1 MGRLREPP
9 AKGRRWGR
17 GACGRRIVTAPPRRR
32 ALLIG
37 RRLTPVW
44 RSPPL
49 SRHHDRRSGRSRRA
63 ARQRREQKPQ
73 SPHPAT
79 TITPQGPEHARPPPR
94 SPLRGPLTPGRHHD
108 HPSRTPLTSHWPP
121 RSPRGPT
128 HATRRHHDHR
138 QGPAGAANRH
148 HDHPPRR
155 LLAPRTATTLALPG
169 PKHAAHRHQDRPR
182 CPLTAAPPPPPLAAG
197 ADLAPYLGQLYRTRR
212 DLTHP
217 RPSPTGHPARTDR
230 GQPSEPRR
238 KHPAGARREAARP
251 RGRLRAGRPAGPS
264 WITVG
269 GVCAGCWRGAGLT

>member
-63 ARQRREQKPQ
+63 ARQRREQNRNRP
-73 SPHPAT
+73 
-79 TITPQGPEHARPPPR
+79 IPPPR
-94 SPLRGPLTPGRHHD
+94 SPLRGPNTPGRHHD
-108 HPSRTPLTSHWPP
+108 HPSGPAHARPPP
-121 RSPRGPT
+121 RSPFKDAA
-128 HATRRHHDHR
+128 HVALATTISPGAHSRHTPPPR
-138 QGPAGAANRH
+138 SPPGPAGAANRH